1 MLDRRGV
8 KATFFVLGSVAKE
21 HPDII
26 RIIYKAGHEV
36 ASHAYSH
43 TPLWDLQPDQFY
55 NEIKLTNT
63 ILQDIT
69 GEKVLGFRAP
79 FASLDNST
87 KWAIPIL
94 LEEGFRYDSSIF
106 PMKTPVYGVNGA
118 PLEAYYISEKDV
130 RQADPEKRLL
140 EVPFTILKTPLTNIP
155 CGGGIYGRI
164 LPEEVLKRMWMKIAE
179 KRTLNIYFH
188 PWETDGFFPGVKAPL
203 YKKVLAGFNTKGYLK
218 KMECLSN
225 SFRFT
230 SFRNYL
236 FRP

>member
-1 MLDRRGV
+1 M
-8 KATFFVLGSVAKE
+8 
-21 HPDII
+21 
-26 RIIYKAGHEV
+26 
-36 ASHAYSH
+36 
-43 TPLWDLQPDQFY
+43 
-55 NEIKLTNT
+55 
-63 ILQDIT
+63 
-69 GEKVLGFRAP
+69 LGFRAP

-118 PLEAYYISEKDV
+118 PLEAYFISENDV

-188 PWETDGFFPGVKAPL
+188 PWETDGKHPNVQIP
-203 YKKVLAGFNTKGYLK
+203 VLRKWLAHFNGSNYLDK
-218 KMECLSN
+218 LDRLIDIS
-225 SFRFT
+225 SFT
-230 SFRNYL
+230 SFQIFMKERSL
-236 FRP
+236 LR